1 MNELYI
7 AGKDRFP
14 QFSVRSI
21 LEKETQKKKKNASHS
36 LVVCHRKRAGKSA
49 QNHSHHHVNEIYSN
63 YPLSLDFGTGLPTK
77 HGNSKSRIWV
87 FSSSLHY

>member
-14 QFSVRSI
+14 QFSSVRSI
-21 LEKETQKKKKNASHS
+21 LEKETQKKRKSH

-49 QNHSHHHVNEIYSN
+49 QNHSHHHYVNEIYSN